1 MKMKRALAFLVFG
14 PLLASGTAL
23 LVMAQTSGPDH
34 GFAKILATA
43 VFFFTLPVAAI
54 TACVDSVLHDVPISV
69 RAGLTATIGAIVTF
83 SLVFLL
89 FGWSSPPRSFLM
101 FLAFGGAACMGL
113 CSVLAH
119 DFGWQGFTDPK
130 KA

>member
-1 MKMKRALAFLVFG
+1 MKRALAFLVFG

-54 TACVDSVLHDVPISV
+54 TGCVDSVLHDVPILV
-69 RAGLTATIGAIVTF
+69 RAGLTAAIGAIVTF

-101 FLAFGGAACMGL
+101 FLAFLTVIGVLIYDLALALLDPRIRLAGG
-113 CSVLAH
+113 S
-119 DFGWQGFTDPK
+119 TK
-130 KA
+130 